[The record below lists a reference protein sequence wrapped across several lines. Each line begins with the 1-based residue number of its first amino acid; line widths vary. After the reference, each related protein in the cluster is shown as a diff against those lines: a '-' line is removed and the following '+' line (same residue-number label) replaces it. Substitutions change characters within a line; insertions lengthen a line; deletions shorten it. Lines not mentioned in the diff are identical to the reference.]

1 MSTLAL
7 NNIRKALYIIL
18 LSITVAG
25 CKNTPASLAAP
36 TIPTSDFHSADLA
49 FRLGRTI
56 ESDLIARG
64 GDTQNRYSHIG
75 LIIESDSGLMVI
87 DIEPST
93 DKNSETIKAQTIEDF
108 FSPERA
114 IAGAI
119 MRYNDLNSN
128 QINTLNHKAIDLL
141 NSSITFDHDYCLSD
155 RSKMYCT
162 ELVEDIFHSVGI
174 SLSEGRSR
182 KLPLAKENV
191 ILPSDISQNENL
203 STIWSYDLR
212 PANRAAR

>member
-7 NNIRKALYIIL
+7 NNLRNTLYIIL
-18 LSITVAG
+18 LSIAVAG
-25 CKNTPASLAAP
+25 CKNTPASLATP

-93 DKNSETIKAQTIEDF
+93 DRNSEIIKAQSIEEF

-114 IAGAI
+114 IAGTV
-119 MRYNDLNSN
+119 MRYDLNSD
-128 QINTLNHKAIDLL
+128 QINTLYHKAIDHL
-141 NSSITFDHDYCLSD
+141 NSSITFDHDYRMSD
-155 RSKMYCT
+155 HSKMYCT

-182 KLPLAKENV
+182 KLPLAKESV

-203 STIWSYDLR
+203 NTIWSYDLR
-212 PANRAAR
+212 PAERSAR